1 MHYIQNELL
10 TRFVERILYQIF
22 PQFHVIMFL
31 AEGNCLFNVIKF
43 LCYQNQCFFCISNTT
58 CTHIIFTNISHSYMF
73 STALLLKLL
82 ELLNQGSMHD
92 KQLHIKCCLKRR
104 DQLGDIGL
112 HVDGRVTLSVSKTKR
127 L

>member
-1 MHYIQNELL
+1 
-10 TRFVERILYQIF
+10 
-22 PQFHVIMFL
+22 
-31 AEGNCLFNVIKF
+31 
-43 LCYQNQCFFCISNTT
+43 
-58 CTHIIFTNISHSYMF
+58 MF

-127 L
+127 LWSISSITENSLINWETTS